1 MPRPVIGP
9 KIRARRHVLGITQSS
24 LAATLG
30 ISASYLNLI
39 EGNKRSIA
47 GALLKRIGDALG
59 LALDDLDGATER
71 RLIGDLGEIGS
82 EPLLAPF
89 SLDADS
95 AGEFATRHAGWARAL
110 VALHRAW
117 RDRDQAVSA
126 LAGRLS
132 QDPFIGDTVHSLL
145 TRTAVIRSSSEIL
158 ATIEDL
164 EPGEQR
170 RFASIVGTE
179 SERLADVAQALVAF
193 FDQARTEMRPI
204 MPVEEVDDFLLD
216 RNNCFPALERVAEEF
231 CRALHAGRECDE
243 RTLTE
248 YLRREHAVEVRELEM
263 REQRASTPATAIPA
277 TAAFNPDART
287 LCISGTASAATRR
300 FELARLASDLFHRGA
315 PIAAEIDGSPLLTT
329 PAARRRARRVLSSYV
344 AGAVV
349 LPYAALR
356 DAAIESRYD
365 LDHLGRRFAASFE
378 QVCHR
383 LVTLRRPGAEGVPF
397 GLVRV
402 DAAGYVTKR
411 FPLPDLPLPRYGNA
425 CPIWALYSAF
435 QTPGAIVRQLAEFP
449 AGDRFLFLARTVEKE
464 RPAFAMPRRFMSI
477 MLACDALHADRLVYA
492 DGLDLASSA
501 PATPVGSNCRLC
513 ARNGC
518 AYREEDPIIN
528 A

>member
-1 MPRPVIGP
+1 MPRSVIGP

-39 EGNKRSIA
+39 EGNKRRIA

-59 LALDDLDGATER
+59 LALEDLDGATER
-71 RLIGDLGEIGS
+71 RLIGDLGEIGG

-89 SLDADS
+89 ALDADS
-95 AGEFATRHAGWARAL
+95 AGELATRHAEWARAM

-126 LAGRLS
+126 LADRLS
-132 QDPFIGDTVHSLL
+132 QDPFLGDTVHSLL
-145 TRTAVIRSSSEIL
+145 TRTAAIRSSSEIL

-164 EPGEQR
+164 DPGEQR
-170 RFASIVGTE
+170 RFASIVSTE

-193 FDQARTEMRPI
+193 FDQARTDTRPI

-231 CRALHAGRECDE
+231 CRALPAGRECDE
-243 RTLTE
+243 PTLTE
-248 YLRREHAVEVRELEM
+248 YLRREHAVEVRE
-263 REQRASTPATAIPA
+263 QRVSTPATAMPA
-277 TAAFNPDART
+277 TAAFDPEART
-287 LCISGTASAATRR
+287 LCISGIASAATRR
-300 FELARLASDLFHRGA
+300 FELARIASDLFHRGA

-349 LPYAALR
+349 LPYTALR
-356 DAAIESRYD
+356 DAAFESRYD
-365 LDHLGRRFAASFE
+365 LDQLGRRFAASFE

-383 LVTLRRPGAEGVPF
+383 LVTLRRPGAEGVRF

-492 DGLDLASSA
+492 DGLDVASSA

-513 ARNGC
+513 ARRGC
-518 AYREEDPIIN
+518 AYREEDPIID